1 MTNTTIIRTYSELI
15 TLPTF
20 EERYLYLKLDGEVGK
35 ETFGFDRWLNQ
46 VFYNSKEW
54 KTFRRD
60 IIVRDIGCDLGI
72 EERPIGGRIYIHHIE
87 PIKLD
92 DILHRRL
99 DVLMN
104 PNNAISVS
112 FETHNAIHYGDQSLL
127 LTTPIERRPN
137 DTCPWRR

>member
-1 MTNTTIIRTYSELI
+1 MSMTSIKTYSELI

-20 EERYLYLKLDGEVGK
+20 EERYRYLKLGGEVGK

-46 VFYNSKEW
+46 VFYSSKEW

-60 IIVRDIGCDLGI
+60 IIVRDMGCDLGI
-72 EERPIGGRIYIHHIE
+72 EDRPIGGLIFIHHIE

-99 DVLMN
+99 EVLMN
-104 PNNAISVS
+104 PENVICCS
-112 FETHNAIHYGDQSLL
+112 FDTHQAIHYGDESLL
-127 LTTPIERRPN
+127 VTLPVERTPN